1 MLTGVRAIKLQA
13 AEWLEFDL
21 DKAIWEVPTT
31 RMKMRRPHL
40 VPLSEQALEFL
51 RQLHEIT
58 GRFKLAF
65 PGRNDSLKPMS
76 EASIN
81 QMIKRVSYHGRA
93 TDHGFRHTMSA
104 IFHEQGFN
112 TAWIETQLAHV
123 DKNSIR
129 GTYNHE

>member
-1 MLTGVRAIKLQA
+1 MLTGVRTIELRA

-40 VPLSEQALEFL
+40 VPLSEQALELL

-76 EASIN
+76 EANIN
-81 QMIKRVSYHGRA
+81 QVIKRVSIMAERPITVSGTLWLGKMMLR
-93 TDHGFRHTMSA
+93 MLK
-104 IFHEQGFN
+104 
-112 TAWIETQLAHV
+112 ET
-123 DKNSIR
+123 KKIR
-129 GTYNHE
+129 